1 MTFNTKE
8 YQRVYYQENK
18 HKWKDNKSYRRKP
31 VNIERKRMT
40 DRTWYSKNKERILE
54 LKRNFR
60 LNFPEQVLLY
70 RTRSRAKSMGK
81 DFNLT
86 IDDIKIPTVCPI
98 FETPIV
104 YGDTDL
110 CASIDRIDNSKG
122 YIKGNIQIISNR
134 ANRIKN
140 NASLQELKEIIKH
153 MEKHK

>member
-1 MTFNTKE
+1 
-8 YQRVYYQENK
+8 
-18 HKWKDNKSYRRKP
+18 
-31 VNIERKRMT
+31 
-40 DRTWYSKNKERILE
+40 
-54 LKRNFR
+54 
-60 LNFPEQVLLY
+60 
-70 RTRSRAKSMGK
+70 MGK